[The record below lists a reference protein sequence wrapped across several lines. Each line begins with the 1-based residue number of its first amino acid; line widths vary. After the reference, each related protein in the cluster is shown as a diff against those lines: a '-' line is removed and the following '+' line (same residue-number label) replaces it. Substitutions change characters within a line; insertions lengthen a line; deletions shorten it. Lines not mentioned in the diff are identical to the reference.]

1 MHLNLDD
8 EQLMLRDSIAR
19 FARDSGGA
27 APGAV
32 AEGLA
37 GLGLWA
43 MAVPEAAGGLGGRG
57 RDLMVMMEAAGHGLL
72 PAPLAVS
79 LAALDLLARHGTGE
93 QRAEWLG
100 PAMEGTARLA
110 FAQAGDGPRAEGGGP
125 RPFTRLEGPR
135 LSGQLPLVPGA
146 DTADALM
153 LVVGRRAHIVPLDAP
168 GVRRQALRMA
178 DGTGAAR
185 LALEEVAADPLP
197 ASAGQIEDS
206 LARASAAACAQMLG
220 VMERMLADTLD
231 HVKTR
236 RQFGTAI
243 GSFQTIQHRMARLYV
258 SVGLCRSV
266 VLTAAEGWDCGETGN
281 GQRKLGGA
289 GDLRGRPQAE
299 GEDGPHREAGG
310 RGEREASEGGMLGDR
325 PGRAS
330 AVVETGSQLWAADDG
345 GIRHNGPGE
354 AGGSHLRDVANGD
367 LRRDWLRHVAAA
379 QALVSEQ
386 ALHLAHEC
394 VQFHGGMGITA
405 ELAVSRGHRQLM
417 VLSRLFGP
425 PSGARS
431 TFARL
436 AG

>member
-1 MHLNLDD
+1 MHLHLDD

-19 FARDSGGA
+19 FARGSGDAG
-27 APGAV
+27 PGAV

-43 MAVPEAAGGLGGRG
+43 MAVPEAAGGMGGRG

-72 PAPLAVS
+72 PAPLAGP
-79 LAALDLLARHGTGE
+79 LAALDLLARHGTGA

-110 FAQAGDGPRAEGGGP
+110 FAQAQDAAPRA
-125 RPFTRLEGPR
+125 FVRLEGPR

-146 DTADALM
+146 DAADALV
-153 LVVGRRAHIVPLDAP
+153 LVSGERAHLVPLDAP
-168 GVRRQALRMA
+168 GVRRQALRLA

-185 LALEEVAADPLP
+185 LVLEGTADPLP
-197 ASAGQIEDS
+197 ASAGQIGDS
-206 LARASAAACAQMLG
+206 IARATAAACAQMLG

-243 GSFQTIQHRMARLYV
+243 ASFQTIQHRMARLYV
-258 SVGLCRSV
+258 SAGLCRSA
-266 VLTAAEGWDCGETGN
+266 VLAAGDGWDSGGTGGGEAQPGPASEAGGNHPRDAAEGG
-281 GQRKLGGA
+281 
-289 GDLRGRPQAE
+289 LR
-299 GEDGPHREAGG
+299 
-310 RGEREASEGGMLGDR
+310 RG
-325 PGRAS
+325 
-330 AVVETGSQLWAADDG
+330 W
-345 GIRHNGPGE
+345 
-354 AGGSHLRDVANGD
+354 LRD
-367 LRRDWLRHVAAA
+367 VAAA